1 MTEATT
7 ELLTTNDG
15 RPLKAA
21 LATAQ
26 ARAKRR
32 APVMTRSHT
41 PPILSTPFS
50 NA

>member
-7 ELLTTNDG
+7 ALLTTNDG

-26 ARAKRR
+26 ARAKRGADNDQR
-32 APVMTRSHT
+32 DQYFQQRKTCVLT
-41 PPILSTPFS
+41 
-50 NA
+50 